1 MRPTVSLLAL
11 FILGA
16 PLASYAQHDDR
27 RHGRHDE
34 KPPATATVEFGILQ
48 LAPIGPA
55 PCAQLAAPQPAG
67 VPTIG
72 GPLDP
77 CAFRIHA
84 LFPDQVTVAKG
95 GEVSFNIHGGGHGFA
110 IYRVSK
116 KTTRDDIGQQLC
128 VGDDPSTIPAEAPA
142 LHNCNNGL
150 GLGARGNEE
159 RTVFDAKDDV
169 VLMVPANTQTYP
181 TTNRVWSEPGRLM
194 SANAPAFL
202 QGGTAAAPIGETLTY
217 RFLKTGRYLVLCMN
231 RSHFFND
238 WMFGFVDVE
247 GDDDDHN

>member
-1 MRPTVSLLAL
+1 M
-11 FILGA
+11 
-16 PLASYAQHDDR
+16 
-27 RHGRHDE
+27 
-34 KPPATATVEFGILQ
+34 EFGILQ
-48 LAPIGPA
+48 LVPIGPA

-77 CAFRIHA
+77 CAYRIHA
-84 LFPDQVTVAKG
+84 LFPDKVNVAKG

-110 IYRVSK
+110 IYKVNK

-128 VGDDPSTIPAEAPA
+128 IGDDPSTIPPEAAA

-150 GLGARGNEE
+150 NRGGNANMLRE
-159 RTVFDAKDDV
+159 VFDAKDDV
-169 VLMVPANTQTYP
+169 VLVVPANDNTFP
-181 TTNRVWSEPGRLM
+181 TTNRVWYTPGRLM

-202 QGGTAAAPIGETLTY
+202 HGGTAAAPVGEILTY
-217 RFLKTGRYLVLCMN
+217 RFLKTGRYLVLCAN

-247 GDDDDHN
+247 DED